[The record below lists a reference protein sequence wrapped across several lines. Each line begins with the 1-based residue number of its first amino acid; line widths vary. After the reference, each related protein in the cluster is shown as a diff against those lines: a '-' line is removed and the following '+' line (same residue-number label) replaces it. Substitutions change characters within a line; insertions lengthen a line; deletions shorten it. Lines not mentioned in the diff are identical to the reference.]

1 MGVFYKAGFI
11 ISYAKIIVLY
21 DVLGLEDVSESMF
34 ILQEIAKDVPATCIV
49 DNDDFKID
57 TLTGNSQES
66 HRKNVMFVERQS
78 IEHKSTVEN
87 ISNSGKKTQKF
98 LKT

>member
-1 MGVFYKAGFI
+1 M
-11 ISYAKIIVLY
+11 LY